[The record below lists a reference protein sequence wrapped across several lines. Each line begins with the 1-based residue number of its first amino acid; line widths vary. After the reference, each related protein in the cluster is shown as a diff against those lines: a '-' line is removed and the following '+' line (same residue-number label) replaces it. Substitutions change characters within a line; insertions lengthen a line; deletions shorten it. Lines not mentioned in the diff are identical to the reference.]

1 MARPLNPKC
10 AECATYST
18 EWAKLIHGV
27 EKGDGC
33 WVEEDQRCE
42 KLRWQYQNRAEQNA
56 KRRLQYRLNQE
67 AKQQPVES
75 VGFPVFHRP
84 TPIRIIFSEE
94 PARFKKER
102 TLVHA
107 IEFQLWV
114 GTQCHAKREPI
125 PCWGLRGD
133 EVGILMERML
143 QEFSNEFSHL
153 NQGKPFKKFITI
165 HKHIRECALP
175 SPWRLRNEQL
185 D

>member
-1 MARPLNPKC
+1 MARPLNSKC
-10 AECATYST
+10 TECATHSI
-18 EWAKLIHGV
+18 EWARLVHGA
-27 EKGDGC
+27 EGDGC

-56 KRRLQYRLNQE
+56 KRRLQYRLQQE
-67 AKQQPVES
+67 AKKQPVES
-75 VGFPVFHRP
+75 VSFAVLQRP

-94 PARFKKER
+94 PDHFKKDK

-114 GTQCHAKREPI
+114 GTDCHAKRQPI
-125 PCWGLRGD
+125 ACWGLRGD

-143 QEFSNEFSHL
+143 QEFSREFSHL
-153 NQGKPFKKFITI
+153 NGGKPFKKFITI
-165 HKHIRECALP
+165 HKHIRECELL
-175 SPWRLRNEQL
+175 SPWRSYDERM